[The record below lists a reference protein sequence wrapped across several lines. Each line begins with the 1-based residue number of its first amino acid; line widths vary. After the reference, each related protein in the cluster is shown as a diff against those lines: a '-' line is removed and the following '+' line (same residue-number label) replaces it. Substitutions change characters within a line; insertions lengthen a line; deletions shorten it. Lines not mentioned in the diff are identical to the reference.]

1 MPKDLPELLNAV
13 NLGDGRIALI
23 VNLIG
28 TDGRSL
34 LLYEYRDGATLAEM
48 RVLQSI
54 SAGE

>member
-1 MPKDLPELLNAV
+1 MPKDLPELLNV
-13 NLGDGRIALI
+13 VDLGDGRVGLI